1 MGDWVKREADFR
13 LSHPEVFERSWES
26 ILVDDDHDGLARLL
40 GDMLK
45 VKPNGV
51 RVGKRPVLSRV
62 DAEQRLA
69 AISGDDFSDDPFLP
83 TFRRLCEGRSLQNVA
98 SRTGLSR
105 SHVQKLLAGSYEPS
119 LVSLERIAEG
129 FKRSP
134 AFFLEYRVSVVA
146 FLLHDFLVSNPE
158 LATVWYMKLRGNDK
172 LRVS

>member
-83 TFRRLCEGRSLQNVA
+83 TFRRLCEGVLCRMLRLGRVCLGLMFRSCWLGLMSLRWFLWSVLL
-98 SRTGLSR
+98 RGLS
-105 SHVQKLLAGSYEPS
+105 VLLLSFWSIG
-119 LVSLERIAEG
+119 
-129 FKRSP
+129 
-134 AFFLEYRVSVVA
+134 
-146 FLLHDFLVSNPE
+146 FLL
-158 LATVWYMKLRGNDK
+158 
-172 LRVS
+172 